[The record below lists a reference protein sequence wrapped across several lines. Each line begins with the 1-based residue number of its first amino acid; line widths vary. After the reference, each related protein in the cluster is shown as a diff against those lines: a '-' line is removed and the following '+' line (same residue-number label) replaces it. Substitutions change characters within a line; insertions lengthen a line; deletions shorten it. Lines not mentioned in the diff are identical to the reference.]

1 MRDTMGAACL
11 PMLMLSSQTED
22 LVKWLLERA
31 SVRVGGRRLFH
42 SPGDRRRAAA
52 RVGRT
57 GVGTSRDP
65 RRAT

>member
-1 MRDTMGAACL
+1 MRARPGDAGAMSG
-11 PMLMLSSQTED
+11 P
-22 LVKWLLERA
+22 VKGRSGPGVRA

-52 RVGRT
+52 RAGRT
-57 GVGTSRDP
+57 GVGTSRGP

>member
-1 MRDTMGAACL
+1 MLTFVMPVPWAADEGRSG
-11 PMLMLSSQTED
+11 PG
-22 LVKWLLERA
+22 VRA

-52 RVGRT
+52 RAGRT
-57 GVGTSRDP
+57 GVGTSRGP